1 MGIRKEDYQKFNF
14 FFMELSMRNK
24 KGRELV
30 ASLFSGYEIST
41 EFFSVPFLTFSWNH
55 KTSDKKEYNFKNFG
69 GNKRSILGKIKGIFY
84 NFLKVISL
92 MKCKITADTS

>member
-30 ASLFSGYEIST
+30 ASLFSGYEICT
-41 EFFSVPFLTFSWNH
+41 EFFSVPFLTSPETI
-55 KTSDKKEYNFKNFG
+55 KLRTR
-69 GNKRSILGKIKGIFY
+69 RSTISKIWGEIKGAF
-84 NFLKVISL
+84 
-92 MKCKITADTS
+92 